1 MIKLFSVLAVLA
13 VSALSFA
20 ADDMSAK
27 KDMPATDAAAPVAAD
42 AKAAPAADAKEAA
55 PAAKAN

>member
-20 ADDMSAK
+20 ADDAAAK
-27 KDMPATDAAAPVAAD
+27 KDMPATTTTTDAAAPVAD
-42 AKAAPAADAKEAA
+42 AKDAVKT
-55 PAAKAN
+55 N